1 MIVKE
6 GGGGGGRV
14 DEGLLEEE
22 GSFNPLNT
30 HRPPFLSHP
39 LPSST
44 TYNTT
49 DFSTLWHW
57 VIEHLLSRKVSLL
70 SELKFRNRF
79 CKILRLKS
87 VVWSSEKLSQ
97 ISFAISAPLRNILSV
112 NEKSD
117 FVVKPNILLISN
129 LSSNAIKANAVNL
142 GNEVFSQKAKHS
154 YCKTNW
160 KFKLENKLA
169 VPIDPQK
176 AKRPRDAC
184 SSKKLQKRFRDYRV
198 IMGRL

>member
-1 MIVKE
+1 MCATLAPCDDDCQRRRRRRRPSWRRTL
-6 GGGGGGRV
+6 GGGRV
-14 DEGLLEEE
+14 LQSLEHT
-22 GSFNPLNT
+22 S
-30 HRPPFLSHP
+30 PPFLSHP

-97 ISFAISAPLRNILSV
+97 ISLAISGPLRNMLSV
-112 NEKSD
+112 SEKSE

-129 LSSNAIKANAVNL
+129 LSSRERRCN
-142 GNEVFSQKAKHS
+142 
-154 YCKTNW
+154 
-160 KFKLENKLA
+160 
-169 VPIDPQK
+169 
-176 AKRPRDAC
+176 
-184 SSKKLQKRFRDYRV
+184 
-198 IMGRL
+198 